1 MARRLL
7 PLTALRAFEAAA
19 TQRSFTRAASELH
32 GTQAATSHQVKQ
44 LKDWLDLK
52 LFERS
57 GHVIMARITC
67 RR

>member
-1 MARRLL
+1 MARRFF

-32 GTQAATSHQVKQ
+32 VTQAATSHQVKQ
-44 LKDWLDLK
+44 LEDWLDLK